1 MDRADKTTVDEVNTT
16 DVVEEPMVDEV
27 KTTDVVEEPMVDEV
41 NTTDEVEEPMVDK
54 EKITDAVEE
63 PAADEVK
70 ATDAVEE
77 PAADEVETTDAVEE
91 PAADEVETTDAVEE
105 PAADEVE
112 TTDAVEEPAADEVET
127 TDAVEEP
134 AADEVNTIDAV
145 EEPAADEVETT
156 DAVEEPAIDEV
167 KTDKQKRKEEKRLA
181 KQRKKNEKRQ
191 AKEAAKM
198 EKAKKAAD
206 KVKATAEESAEK
218 SAEKAKELGER
229 AKEVAEQEK
238 TRAQQVGF
246 VSSLK
251 FRVSILVILAV
262 VLTGAIMLLIVVPEA
277 ESAIQTET
285 EHYMHDMVT
294 ANGISLDQFIA
305 AGNLNNKISMKN
317 TFGNVALQGV
327 DSSYAYIVSGSDGMM
342 LCHPEGEKV
351 GQPVENAMIK
361 KVVEDIQMGSRPETS
376 VVEYKY
382 KGTAKMAAYYVTKKE
397 PTILVITADKD
408 DILAPINNMIKTG
421 VVAFA
426 IVVVIFAF
434 LAAFITGRMT
444 RPLIVISKIVEKMSR
459 MDFTEN
465 KAAERLL
472 KRKDETGM
480 MSRSVASL
488 RKEMVLMIQ
497 DIQAQSNSLFNA
509 SESLD
514 KDATHTARAIEQV
527 ESAVGDIASGATNQA
542 DETQSA
548 TENVITMG
556 NMIEETNSV
565 AEALHKN
572 SKQMQES
579 SNQAM
584 SILKELMEVNDQTKL
599 SIDEIYEQTNIT
611 NASAQKI
618 KAATD
623 IIASIAEETNLLS
636 LNASIEAA
644 RAGEQGRGFAVV
656 ASQIQKLAEQSND
669 SAKQIDDIT
678 NVLIQDS
685 THAVDTMQGVQK
697 IMAVQSDK
705 MQQTEKRFADVYQGV
720 EKAIG
725 GVGTISGRTESLDD
739 SRSKV
744 VDVVQNLSA
753 IAEQNAASSQ
763 ETSASVVEVS
773 NTLANIS
780 DSAAGL
786 KEIAYQL
793 DQSVKKI
800 KL

>member
-1 MDRADKTTVDEVNTT
+1 MDRADKKT
-16 DVVEEPMVDEV
+16 VDEV

-112 TTDAVEEPAADEVET
+112 T
-127 TDAVEEP
+127 
-134 AADEVNTIDAV
+134 IDAV
-145 EEPAADEVETT
+145 EEPAADEVKTT

-191 AKEAAKM
+191 AKEAAKI

-206 KVKATAEESAEK
+206 
-218 SAEKAKELGER
+218 KAKELGER

-351 GQPVENAMIK
+351 GQPVENARIK

-397 PTILVITADKD
+397 PTVLVITADKD

>member
-1 MDRADKTTVDEVNTT
+1 MDRADKKTVDEVKTT

-105 PAADEVE
+105 PVADEVE

-191 AKEAAKM
+191 AKEAAKI

-206 KVKATAEESAEK
+206 KVKATAEE

-351 GQPVENAMIK
+351 GQPVENARIK

-397 PTILVITADKD
+397 PTVLVITADKD

-685 THAVDTMQGVQK
+685 THAVDTMQGVQQ

-705 MQQTEKRFADVYQGV
+705 MQQTEKRFADVYEGV

>member
-1 MDRADKTTVDEVNTT
+1 
-16 DVVEEPMVDEV
+16 
-27 KTTDVVEEPMVDEV
+27 
-41 NTTDEVEEPMVDK
+41 
-54 EKITDAVEE
+54 
-63 PAADEVK
+63 
-70 ATDAVEE
+70 
-77 PAADEVETTDAVEE
+77 
-91 PAADEVETTDAVEE
+91 
-105 PAADEVE
+105 
-112 TTDAVEEPAADEVET
+112 
-127 TDAVEEP
+127 
-134 AADEVNTIDAV
+134 
-145 EEPAADEVETT
+145 
-156 DAVEEPAIDEV
+156 
-167 KTDKQKRKEEKRLA
+167 
-181 KQRKKNEKRQ
+181 
-191 AKEAAKM
+191 
-198 EKAKKAAD
+198 
-206 KVKATAEESAEK
+206 
-218 SAEKAKELGER
+218 
-229 AKEVAEQEK
+229 
-238 TRAQQVGF
+238 
-246 VSSLK
+246 
-251 FRVSILVILAV
+251 
-262 VLTGAIMLLIVVPEA
+262 ML
-277 ESAIQTET
+277 
-285 EHYMHDMVT
+285 
-294 ANGISLDQFIA
+294 
-305 AGNLNNKISMKN
+305 
-317 TFGNVALQGV
+317 
-327 DSSYAYIVSGSDGMM
+327 
-342 LCHPEGEKV
+342 
-351 GQPVENAMIK
+351 
-361 KVVEDIQMGSRPETS
+361 
-376 VVEYKY
+376 
-382 KGTAKMAAYYVTKKE
+382 
-397 PTILVITADKD
+397 
-408 DILAPINNMIKTG
+408 
-421 VVAFA
+421 
-426 IVVVIFAF
+426 
-434 LAAFITGRMT
+434 
-444 RPLIVISKIVEKMSR
+444 
-459 MDFTEN
+459 
-465 KAAERLL
+465 
-472 KRKDETGM
+472 
-480 MSRSVASL
+480 
-488 RKEMVLMIQ
+488 
-497 DIQAQSNSLFNA
+497 
-509 SESLD
+509 
-514 KDATHTARAIEQV
+514 
-527 ESAVGDIASGATNQA
+527 GDIASGATNQA

-669 SAKQIDDIT
+669 S
-678 NVLIQDS
+678 IQDS
-685 THAVDTMQGVQK
+685 THAVDTMQGVQQ

-705 MQQTEKRFADVYQGV
+705 MQQTEKRFADVYEGV

-786 KEIAYQL
+786 KEIAYEL